1 MKMPDMFQSGGARGA
16 PKTTAAGASAK
27 SRWVIAAGLLGGV
40 VLLSA
45 QAPLRETADGKIR
58 PFWKCRMPSGTFLVP
73 MDRIVNVST
82 HQYVVQ
88 GAGRV
93 WEMVLADDSSAVARF
108 YYMEPVSKVS
118 NPVTGDDAVKY
129 TEDALKEVADSTD
142 TEEVWRRVVKAYPY
156 ATHAHTVEYRFEDRK
171 TLEKV
176 FQHLSDCWTTGRPGE
191 IKVGRDPAP

>member
-1 MKMPDMFQSGGARGA
+1 MQMPDTFQSRGARGA
-16 PKTTAAGASAK
+16 LKTAAGGASVRP
-27 SRWVIAAGLLGGV
+27 RWLIGAGLLASV

-45 QAPLRETADGKIR
+45 QAPLRETEDGKIR
-58 PFWKCRMPSGTFLVP
+58 PFWKCSMPSGTFLVP

-93 WEMVLADDSSAVARF
+93 WEMALADDSSAVARF
-108 YYMEPVSKVS
+108 YYMEPVSKAT
-118 NPVTGDDAVKY
+118 NPITGENAVKF

-142 TEEVWRRVVKAYPY
+142 TEEVWRRVVKEYPH

-176 FQHLSDCWTTGRPGE
+176 FQHLSECWTTGRPGE

>member
-1 MKMPDMFQSGGARGA
+1 MKMPDTFQFGARGA
-16 PKTTAAGASAK
+16 PC
-27 SRWVIAAGLLGGV
+27 WLIAAGLLAAV
-40 VLLSA
+40 ALLSA
-45 QAPLRETADGKIR
+45 QAPLREANDGKIR

-73 MDRIVNVST
+73 VDRIANVST

-93 WEMVLADDSSAVARF
+93 WEMVVADDSSAVARF
-108 YYMEPVSKVS
+108 YYMEPASKVS

-129 TEDALKEVADSTD
+129 TEDALKEVTESTD

-156 ATHAHTVEYRFEDRK
+156 ATHAHTIEYRFEDRK

-176 FQHLSDCWTTGRPGE
+176 FQHLSECWTTGRPGE
-191 IKVGRDPAP
+191 IKVGRDPEP